1 LANFFSACFCLG
13 ILPFILCFA
22 SANQTVYDVRMKRVF
37 FAIILLVLSTIF
49 AVAQQRPLLTDDVDI
64 TPPGSIDAA
73 LGVEFTQ
80 NEKFA
85 VSGLKGDLT
94 KFGQVKTRVG
104 LSSNVELQVE
114 GTLQNYL
121 AINSIGTSA
130 VPLST
135 SNISSNDTGDFI
147 ISTKIKFRNESKAFP
162 AVGLKLGFVLPNSD
176 QSKGI
181 GVNQINV
188 FGKILLQ
195 KRFGKKPK
203 GDPRANIYGNLGIGI
218 FPAPTKLFTQN
229 DMFLYG
235 LAGIFRIT
243 NRVNLATEINGRL
256 NTRGGTVPLGTES
269 YSQLRVGSQIKV
281 SGLRF
286 DTAALFGLTKFSP
299 RTGVTFGVTYTT
311 PSLFKPAQ

>member
-1 LANFFSACFCLG
+1 LISNLFFEFEYQV
-13 ILPFILCFA
+13 ILPSFA
-22 SANQTVYDVRMKRVF
+22 SVVQTVYDVRMKRLF
-37 FAIILLVLSTIF
+37 INIILLCFSISF
-49 AVAQQRPLLTDDVDI
+49 AIAQQRPLLTDDVDI
-64 TPPGSIDAA
+64 TPTGAA
-73 LGVEFTQ
+73 DIGLGVEFTQ
-80 NEKFA
+80 NEKFP

-94 KFGQVKTRVG
+94 KFGTVKTRVG

-130 VPLST
+130 IPLST
-135 SNISSNDTGDFI
+135 SNISSNDTGDFTV
-147 ISTKIKFRNESKAFP
+147 STKIKFRNETNAFP
-162 AVGLKLGFVLPNSD
+162 AIGLKLGFVLPNSD

-188 FGKILLQ
+188 FGKVLLQ

-243 NRVNLATEINGRL
+243 NRVNLATEINGRK
-256 NTRGGTVPLGTES
+256 NTRGGIVPLGTES
-269 YSQLRVGSQIKV
+269 YSQFRIGSQIKV

>member
-1 LANFFSACFCLG
+1 
-13 ILPFILCFA
+13 
-22 SANQTVYDVRMKRVF
+22 MKRVF
-37 FAIILLVLSTIF
+37 FVIILLCFSHIF
-49 AVAQQRPLLTDDVDI
+49 VIAQQRPLLTDDVDI
-64 TPPGSIDAA
+64 TPSGAVDVG

-80 NEKFA
+80 NEKFP

-104 LSSNVELQVE
+104 LNSNVEFSVE
-114 GTLQNYL
+114 GTIQNYL
-121 AINSIGTSA
+121 AINSRGTSA
-130 VPLST
+130 IPLGVSA
-135 SNISSNDTGDFI
+135 ISSNDTGDFT
-147 ISTKIKFRNESKAFP
+147 ISTKIKFKNETKNLPAF
-162 AVGLKLGFVLPNSD
+162 GLKLGFVLPNSD

-181 GVNQINV
+181 GTNQINV

-203 GDPRANIYGNLGIGI
+203 GDPRANIYGNIGIGI

-229 DMFLYG
+229 DVVLYG

-243 NRVNLATEINGRL
+243 NRVNLATEINGRK

-269 YSQLRVGSQIKV
+269 YSQFRIGSQIKV

-311 PSLFKPAQ
+311 PSIFKPAQ

>member
-1 LANFFSACFCLG
+1 V
-13 ILPFILCFA
+13 
-22 SANQTVYDVRMKRVF
+22 QTVYDVDMKRLFFITTFLCFAAF
-37 FAIILLVLSTIF
+37 FAI
-49 AVAQQRPLLTDDVDI
+49 AQQRPLLTDDVDI
-64 TPPGSIDAA
+64 TPTGSIDAA

-80 NEKFA
+80 NEKFP

-94 KFGQVKTRVG
+94 RFGIVKTRVG
-104 LSSNVELQVE
+104 LNSNVEFQVE

-121 AINSIGTSA
+121 AINSFGTSA
-130 VPLST
+130 IPLST
-135 SNISSNDTGDFI
+135 SNISSNDTGDFT
-147 ISTKIKFRNESKAFP
+147 ISTKIKLRNETKVFP
-162 AVGLKLGFVLPNSD
+162 AVGFKVGFVLPNSD

-188 FGKILLQ
+188 FGKVLLQ

-229 DMFLYG
+229 DLFLYG

-243 NRVNLATEINGRL
+243 NRVNLATEINGRK
-256 NTRGGTVPLGTES
+256 NTRGGIVPLGTES
-269 YSQLRVGSQIKV
+269 YSQFRIGSQIKV

-286 DTAALFGLTKFSP
+286 DTAAIFGLNKFSP
-299 RTGVTFGVTYTT
+299 RTGVTFGVTYIT

>member
-1 LANFFSACFCLG
+1 LIYEPAEVCFNS
-13 ILPFILCFA
+13 FA
-22 SANQTVYDVRMKRVF
+22 SPAQTVYDVGMKCLSVML
-37 FAIILLVLSTIF
+37 ILLCLATIY
-49 AVAQQRPLLTDDVDI
+49 ATAQQRPLLTDDVDI
-64 TPPGSIDAA
+64 TPTGAA
-73 LGVEFTQ
+73 DISLGVEFTQ
-80 NEKFA
+80 NEKFP

-94 KFGQVKTRVG
+94 RFGVLKTRVG
-104 LSSNVELQVE
+104 LNTNVEFQVE
-114 GTLQNYL
+114 GTIQNYL
-121 AINSIGTSA
+121 AINSVGPSA
-130 VPLST
+130 IPLNADKLST
-135 SNISSNDTGDFI
+135 NDTGDFT
-147 ISTKIKFRNESKAFP
+147 ISTKIKFRNETKLFP

-188 FGKILLQ
+188 FGKVLLQ

-243 NRVNLATEINGRL
+243 NRVNLATEVNGRL

-269 YSQLRVGSQIKV
+269 YSQFRVGSQIKV

-299 RTGVTFGVTYTT
+299 RTGITFGVTYTT

>member
-1 LANFFSACFCLG
+1 MPDNKIGQIIFSRA
-13 ILPFILCFA
+13 FA
-22 SANQTVYDVRMKRVF
+22 SLPESVYDVRMKRLF
-37 FAIILLVLSTIF
+37 FIIFLLCFSTVY

-64 TPPGSIDAA
+64 TPTGSIDLA

-80 NEKFA
+80 NEKFP
-85 VSGLKGDLT
+85 VSGLKGDLS
-94 KFGQVKTRVG
+94 KFGVIRTRVG
-104 LSSNVELQVE
+104 INSNVELQVE

-121 AINSIGTSA
+121 AINSFGTSA
-130 VPLST
+130 ISLST
-135 SNISSNDTGDFI
+135 SNISSNDTGDFT
-147 ISTKIKFRNESKAFP
+147 ISTKIKLRNETKLFP

-195 KRFGKKPK
+195 KRFGKQPK

-229 DMFLYG
+229 DVVLYG
-235 LAGIFRIT
+235 LAGIFRLT
-243 NRVNLATEINGRL
+243 KRVNLATEINGRK

-269 YSQLRVGSQIKV
+269 ISNFRIGSQIKV

-286 DTAALFGLTKFSP
+286 DTAAIFGLTKFSP

>member
-1 LANFFSACFCLG
+1 MPDNKSGRIIFSPA
-13 ILPFILCFA
+13 FA
-22 SANQTVYDVRMKRVF
+22 SLPESVYDVRMKRLF
-37 FAIILLVLSTIF
+37 FIIFLLCFSTVYAI
-49 AVAQQRPLLTDDVDI
+49 AQQRPLLTDDVDI
-64 TPPGSIDAA
+64 TPTGSIDLA

-80 NEKFA
+80 NEKFP
-85 VSGLKGDLT
+85 VSGLKGDLS
-94 KFGQVKTRVG
+94 KFGVIRTRVG
-104 LSSNVELQVE
+104 INSNVELQVE

-121 AINSIGTSA
+121 AINSFGTSA
-130 VPLST
+130 IPLST
-135 SNISSNDTGDFI
+135 SNISSNDTGDFT
-147 ISTKIKFRNESKAFP
+147 ISTKIKLRNETKLFP

-195 KRFGKKPK
+195 KRFGKQPK

-229 DMFLYG
+229 DVVLYG
-235 LAGIFRIT
+235 LAGIFRLT
-243 NRVNLATEINGRL
+243 KRVNLATEINGRK

-269 YSQLRVGSQIKV
+269 ISNFRIGSQIKV

-286 DTAALFGLTKFSP
+286 DTAAVFGLTKFSP

>member
-1 LANFFSACFCLG
+1 MPDNKIGRIIFSRA
-13 ILPFILCFA
+13 FA
-22 SANQTVYDVRMKRVF
+22 SLPESVYDVRMKRLF
-37 FAIILLVLSTIF
+37 FIIFLLCFSTVY

-64 TPPGSIDAA
+64 TPTGSIDLA

-80 NEKFA
+80 NEKFP
-85 VSGLKGDLT
+85 VSGLKGDLS
-94 KFGQVKTRVG
+94 KFGVIRTRVG
-104 LSSNVELQVE
+104 INSNVELQVE

-121 AINSIGTSA
+121 AINSFGASA
-130 VPLST
+130 IPLST
-135 SNISSNDTGDFI
+135 SNISSNDTGDFT
-147 ISTKIKFRNESKAFP
+147 ISTKIKLRNETKLFP

-195 KRFGKKPK
+195 KRFGKQPK

-229 DMFLYG
+229 DVVLYG
-235 LAGIFRIT
+235 LAGIFRLT
-243 NRVNLATEINGRL
+243 KRVNLATEISGRK

-269 YSQLRVGSQIKV
+269 ISNFRIGSQIKV

-286 DTAALFGLTKFSP
+286 DTAAIFGLTKFSP

>member
-1 LANFFSACFCLG
+1 
-13 ILPFILCFA
+13 
-22 SANQTVYDVRMKRVF
+22 MKRLF
-37 FAIILLVLSTIF
+37 FITFLLVFSTIY
-49 AVAQQRPLLTDDVDI
+49 AVGQQRPLLTDDVDI
-64 TPPGSIDAA
+64 TPTGSIDLA

-80 NEKFA
+80 NEKFP
-85 VSGLKGDLT
+85 VSGLKGDLS
-94 KFGQVKTRVG
+94 KFGVIKTRVG
-104 LSSNVELQVE
+104 INSNVELQVE

-121 AINSIGTSA
+121 AINSFGASA
-130 VPLST
+130 IPLST
-135 SNISSNDTGDFI
+135 SNISSNDTGDFTL
-147 ISTKIKFRNESKAFP
+147 STKIKLRNETNLFP

-188 FGKILLQ
+188 FGKVLLQ

-229 DMFLYG
+229 DVVLYG
-235 LAGIFRIT
+235 LAGIFRLT
-243 NRVNLATEINGRL
+243 KRVNLATEINGRK
-256 NTRGGTVPLGTES
+256 NTRGGAVPLGTES
-269 YSQLRVGSQIKV
+269 ISNFRIGSQIKV

-286 DTAALFGLTKFSP
+286 DTAAIFGLTKFSP